1 MPPCYHSWELNRD
14 ASFFDI
20 VIEVWQKELGMNTT
34 EKATCAQEQLRS
46 IEHPP
51 STSNTHPKQVIGL
64 GSVYTLSLATACAVK
79 HRHIVVLRELFAGD
93 CFLHPAK
100 RCYSQRGR

>member
-1 MPPCYHSWELNRD
+1 
-14 ASFFDI
+14 
-20 VIEVWQKELGMNTT
+20 MNTT

-79 HRHIVVLRELFAGD
+79 HRHIVVLRELFAGTAFCILLED
-93 CFLHPAK
+93 EVIVREVDERHLGQLPYLPVCF
-100 RCYSQRGR
+100 CTG

>member
-14 ASFFDI
+14 ASFFDM
-20 VIEVWQKELGMNTT
+20 VIEVWQKVLGMDTT
-34 EKATCAQEQLRS
+34 EKATCAWEQLRS

-64 GSVYTLSLATACAVK
+64 TPSLPMGRAATLWCPAS
-79 HRHIVVLRELFAGD
+79 
-93 CFLHPAK
+93 CF
-100 RCYSQRGR
+100 